1 MNELLEA
8 QKVILKQNAQDACEW
23 IDAEK
28 KRIKER
34 YKQNMVLN
42 AFVCGSFFAMFI
54 ISIRDAYYALACVQL
69 AVFAF
74 MAWRVYM
81 EWGYD
86 DEPKTKK

>member
-8 QKVILKQNAQDACEW
+8 QKVVLKQKVQDTCEW

-42 AFVCGSFFAMFI
+42 AFVCGSCFAMFI
-54 ISIRDAYYALACVQL
+54 TGIRDAAYSLACVQL
-69 AVFAF
+69 AASVF

-86 DEPKTKK
+86 DEIK

>member
-1 MNELLEA
+1 MNELREA
-8 QKVILKQNAQDACEW
+8 QKVILKQKTQEAVELFE
-23 IDAEK
+23 AEK
-28 KRIKER
+28 RKLKER

-54 ISIRDAYYALACVQL
+54 TSIRDAYYALACVQL

-86 DEPKTKK
+86 DDPETKK